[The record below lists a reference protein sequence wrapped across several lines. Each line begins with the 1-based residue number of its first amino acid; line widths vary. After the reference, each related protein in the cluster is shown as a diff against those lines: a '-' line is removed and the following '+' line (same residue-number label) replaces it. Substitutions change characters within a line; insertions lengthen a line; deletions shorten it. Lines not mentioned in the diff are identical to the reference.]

1 MQSRLSPS
9 TCPLSRSWGQV
20 FTKLSHVAPG
30 LPWIF
35 PLEPSFRLKWQMPNR
50 GSVTPEPVIGALAGL
65 SLGAPKVTAHL
76 HQGMCCSG
84 WGCSPRRL
92 QVCSSQ
98 MATHRAPLAAAK
110 PLSELPDVGSGRAQL
125 QTWVPI
131 LTTTSCHPSLES
143 RVLNERLGGGARI
156 ITQHFKAPR
165 RSCPWK
171 KVSWPGSP
179 LSTPPQPS
187 SSHCVSAPDQPSILQ
202 PRGLTSRLSICAT
215 PGSVTPDKAIPSLGL
230 NFSICLK
237 QFPTKYLT

>member
-1 MQSRLSPS
+1 MGNGKGKGGRKGRSTSRRSWKRPQEPGAPHSKERSTDQRGWASPGSHTVQSRLSPS

-110 PLSELPDVGSGRAQL
+110 P
-125 QTWVPI
+125 
-131 LTTTSCHPSLES
+131 
-143 RVLNERLGGGARI
+143 
-156 ITQHFKAPR
+156 HF
-165 RSCPWK
+165 
-171 KVSWPGSP
+171 
-179 LSTPPQPS
+179 
-187 SSHCVSAPDQPSILQ
+187 
-202 PRGLTSRLSICAT
+202 
-215 PGSVTPDKAIPSLGL
+215 L
-230 NFSICLK
+230 NFLMWAVGERSSRPGF
-237 QFPTKYLT
+237 QS

>member
-1 MQSRLSPS
+1 MPGWPNRPDAHLVWATGRVREEGSAGAQAEGAGRGPKNLELLTVKREADQRGWASPGSHTVQSRLSPS

-110 PLSELPDVGSGRAQL
+110 P
-125 QTWVPI
+125 
-131 LTTTSCHPSLES
+131 
-143 RVLNERLGGGARI
+143 
-156 ITQHFKAPR
+156 HF
-165 RSCPWK
+165 
-171 KVSWPGSP
+171 
-179 LSTPPQPS
+179 
-187 SSHCVSAPDQPSILQ
+187 
-202 PRGLTSRLSICAT
+202 
-215 PGSVTPDKAIPSLGL
+215 L
-230 NFSICLK
+230 NFLMWAVGERSSRPGF
-237 QFPTKYLT
+237 QS

>member
-1 MQSRLSPS
+1 MPGWPNRPDAHLVWATGRVREEGRAGAQAEGAGRGPKNLELLTVKREADQRGWASPGSHTVQSRLSPS

-110 PLSELPDVGSGRAQL
+110 P
-125 QTWVPI
+125 
-131 LTTTSCHPSLES
+131 
-143 RVLNERLGGGARI
+143 
-156 ITQHFKAPR
+156 HF
-165 RSCPWK
+165 
-171 KVSWPGSP
+171 
-179 LSTPPQPS
+179 
-187 SSHCVSAPDQPSILQ
+187 
-202 PRGLTSRLSICAT
+202 
-215 PGSVTPDKAIPSLGL
+215 L
-230 NFSICLK
+230 NFLMWAVGECSSRPGF
-237 QFPTKYLT
+237 QS